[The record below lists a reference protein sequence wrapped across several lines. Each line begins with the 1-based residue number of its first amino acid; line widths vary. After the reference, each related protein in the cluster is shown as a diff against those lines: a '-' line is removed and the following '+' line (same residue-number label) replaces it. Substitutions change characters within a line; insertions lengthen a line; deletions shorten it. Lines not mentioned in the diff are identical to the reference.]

1 MLDAE
6 TLETL
11 LKAQRFQAGAWQK
24 VIDCARQYAQMKT
37 FGTYVDQGHGS
48 VMSVSKSDQQS
59 YLDMFSTN
67 LQRAAVDALREDA
80 FVGEAIA
87 TAKS

>member
-1 MLDAE
+1 MPKFVRQSWAKMTRTAMLDAE

-37 FGTYVDQGHGS
+37 FGTYIEHGN
-48 VMSVSKSDQQS
+48 VMHVAKSDQQI
-59 YLDMFSTN
+59 YID
-67 LQRAAVDALREDA
+67 
-80 FVGEAIA
+80 
-87 TAKS
+87 